1 MLGYMADEKKIEMT
15 QAAFDKIKAEL
26 EDRQGP
32 RRERIVNDIATA
44 RAHGDLSENAEYHA
58 AREEQAQ
65 NEAKIRQLRFKVEH
79 AEIVEATEDGVV
91 RPGMVVTIRHEA
103 DDETETYLIGQR
115 GETEDYDVLTPESP
129 IGRALMGRS
138 QGETVVA
145 EVPAGELKIEIL
157 TVTAP

>member
-1 MLGYMADEKKIEMT
+1 MLGHMADEKKIEMT
-15 QAAFDKIKAEL
+15 QAAFDKIRAEL
-26 EDRQGP
+26 LDREGP

-58 AREEQAQ
+58 AREEQGQ

-79 AEIVEATEDGVV
+79 AEIIEATEDGVV
-91 RPGMVVTIRHEA
+91 RPGMVVTIRHEG
-103 DDETETYLIGQR
+103 DDESETYLIGQR
-115 GETEDYDVLTPESP
+115 GETEEYDVLTPESP

-138 QGETVVA
+138 EGETAVA